1 MNFEAFRN
9 LMLGAMFMALVIM
22 ALMCRRM
29 DHQITEN
36 AHEAMMYGSWAADD
50 DVEIR
55 HLTVRVAQLEQE
67 IKACRKE

>member
-1 MNFEAFRN
+1 MNFESFRN
-9 LMLGAMFMALVIM
+9 LALGMLFMALVFM
-22 ALMCRRM
+22 GLVCRRM

-36 AHEAMMYGSWAADD
+36 AHEAMTYGSWAAADS
-50 DVEIR
+50 VEIR